1 MRGHAVKKLLPLAAA
16 LIATAG
22 LTACGSSDAATE
34 PAVVIDVANMSYTPA
49 SVTIEKGQTVQ
60 WRFDD
65 HGLPHDVAGDGPLD
79 GVLQSELLTEGTYEY
94 TFDETGTFTYHCT
107 PHSSMV
113 GTVIVQ

>member
-1 MRGHAVKKLLPLAAA
+1 MNKLLPLAAA

-22 LTACGSSDAATE
+22 LTACGSSEAATE

-65 HGLPHDVAGDGPLD
+65 NGLPPHDVAGDGPLD
-79 GVLQSELLTEGTYEY
+79 GVLQSELLTEAPTNSPS
-94 TFDETGTFTYHCT
+94 TRPARSRTTALHTRRWSA
-107 PHSSMV
+107 P
-113 GTVIVQ
+113 